1 MAGTF
6 TKIWRM
12 GHYPEKEG
20 LNRPLWEGSEQAT
33 LPRGGWDMEVG
44 RATCEQSSTEGK
56 IIQKTV

>member
-1 MAGTF
+1 
-6 TKIWRM
+6 M

-33 LPRGGWDMEVG
+33 LVRGGWDMEVG